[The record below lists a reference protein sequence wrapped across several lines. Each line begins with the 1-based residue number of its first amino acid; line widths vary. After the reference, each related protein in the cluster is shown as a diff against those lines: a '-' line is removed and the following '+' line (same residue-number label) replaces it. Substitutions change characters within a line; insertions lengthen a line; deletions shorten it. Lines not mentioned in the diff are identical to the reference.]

1 LRPLRFGW
9 LRGPRFSVTSVDVA
23 LVVTDA
29 DADAGAPERAC
40 TRLDNACIAGS
51 RSRIDANKGVA
62 MKIDE

>member
-9 LRGPRFSVTSVDVA
+9 LRGPRFSEADVSV
-23 LVVTDA
+23 VVIDA
-29 DADAGAPERAC
+29 DVGAPERAC

-51 RSRIDANKGVA
+51 RSRIDANNGVA